1 MITDEMKTEI
11 LKKLNEYVTPDCKE
25 DWDKYNEA
33 IIEFA
38 EKLIKITQESPF
50 FEDPWGMTDSAEK
63 DVCDVIQ
70 IMDKYPGYEYDSKPA
85 EVWEKRDS
93 L

>member
-1 MITDEMKTEI
+1 MVNEKIKEEI
-11 LKKLNEYVTPDCKE
+11 FKKLNEYVTEDVKE

-50 FEDPWGMTDSAEK
+50 FEGPWGMTDSAEA
-63 DVCDVIQ
+63 DLSNVIQ
-70 IMDKYPGYEYDSKPA
+70 IMSKYPGYEYDAKHVD
-85 EVWEKRDS
+85 VWKRRDT

>member
-1 MITDEMKTEI
+1 MVNEEI
-11 LKKLNEYVTPDCKE
+11 KEEIFKKLNEYVTDDVKE

-33 IIEFA
+33 IVEFT

-50 FEDPWGMTDSAEK
+50 FEDPWVMTDSVEI
-63 DVCDVIQ
+63 DLSSVIQ
-70 IMDKYPGYEYDSKPA
+70 IMAKYPGYEYDAKSVD
-85 EVWEKRDS
+85 VWKRRDT